1 MKLVVFGDSWAYGS
15 YLQDRENSSYAKLL
29 QEKLGATSV
38 TNKGQS
44 GISNFTIIRE
54 LLAWVATQDTKDTFV
69 SIGWTSPE
77 RTDIFPDKS
86 IMYQGAGRPF
96 WQTIGPWI
104 FRMDERQGHYP
115 INYKFA
121 KYLEF
126 YYMNFKNQ
134 YSCYLDWIQQ
144 IILVQNTLSNLGIKY
159 HMHQAIY
166 NNDHYFS
173 GKDKIQHQGIHNQ
186 EGLGGI
192 VSNKMWNEQISSNN
206 FLHKE
211 KLSDM
216 SLYGYLKNNKFTD
229 TVFND
234 LGSHPNEHGHKIIAE
249 LLYKDITE
257 KNLI

>member
-1 MKLVVFGDSWAYGS
+1 MKLVIFGDSWAFGS
-15 YLQDRENSSYAKLL
+15 YLQDRKNSTYAKLL
-29 QEKLGATSV
+29 QKKLGATSV
-38 TNKGQS
+38 TNKSQP
-44 GISNFTIIRE
+44 GISNSTIIRE
-54 LLAWVATQDTKDTFV
+54 LLVWLSTEDTEDTFV

-86 IMYQGAGRPF
+86 IMAPGVGRPF
-96 WQTIGPWI
+96 YQTIGPWI
-104 FRMDERQGHYP
+104 FRMSEKQGSYP

-166 NNDHYFS
+166 NNDHYFD
-173 GKDKIQHQGIHNQ
+173 GKDEIQHQGVHDL
-186 EGLGGI
+186 EGLGRGI
-192 VSNKMWNEQISSNN
+192 SNKMWNKISSNN
-206 FLHKE
+206 FLYKE

-216 SLYGYLKNNKFTD
+216 SLYGYLKNNEFND

-234 LGSHPNEHGHKIIAE
+234 LGSHPNEYGHEIIAE